1 MGDSRY
7 CRVTQASAR
16 FQVHNAGMNE
26 KRIILCDQDFSTMS
40 CAQSVTTAPNIALS
54 KTVQGWACVICSRFY
69 SPSDGY
75 FSLVDG
81 KIVYSKKA
89 RGCQECDAPVSY
101 MALTVNQDGK
111 RFWQCMYG
119 EQTQT

>member
-1 MGDSRY
+1 MTMMTRAD
-7 CRVTQASAR
+7 SAR

-26 KRIILCDQDFSTMS
+26 KRIILCDRDFSTMIR
-40 CAQSVTTAPNIALS
+40 AQSLTTAPNIALS
-54 KTVQGWACVICSRFY
+54 KTVQGWACIVCSRVY

-81 KIVYSKKA
+81 RTVYSKKPC
-89 RGCQECDAPVSY
+89 GCQECEAPVSY
-101 MALTVNQDGK
+101 MALTVDQDGK
-111 RFWQCMYG
+111 RFWQCVYC